1 MDVIKAMR
9 YLRKSAEGE
18 AVETPQSWWTA
29 HLEAGMAFS
38 DEYNDKHG
46 LPRRKVP
53 PGLREAFVDGNNKG
67 GIVNEGNSG
76 FRLRWVP
83 PTLVM

>member
-1 MDVIKAMR
+1 MR
-9 YLRKSAEGE
+9 YLHDKSAEGE

-29 HLEAGMAFS
+29 HLEAGIAFS

-76 FRLRWVP
+76 FRLRWVGLSRP